1 MQSKVLKQN
10 MTTGKLLPQMIA
22 FTLPVLFTGI
32 LQLLYNAA
40 DLAVVGRWADDY
52 ALAAVGST
60 GALINLIVNLFI
72 GLSVGANVLIAR
84 YVGEKNEEGISRAV
98 HTSIF
103 ISIIFGVFVGI
114 FGIVMAKTLLVW
126 MNSPEEVIDLSS
138 LYVRIYFG
146 GMPFTM
152 LYNFGAAI
160 LRGLG
165 DTRRPLIAL
174 ATSGILNVGL
184 NMILVIGFGRSVDG
198 VAIATVVSQAYACS
212 MVLFF
217 LRKEKGAVHLSFK
230 KLRIHKTELWF
241 MARIGLPA
249 GIQGSLF
256 SISNVLIQSGIN
268 SFGPIAVSGNSAAAN
283 LEGFVYTSMN
293 AVYQATL
300 TFVGQICGAGRWD
313 RVKNVLFIAF
323 GIVTVV
329 GVVMGGGCF
338 LLGKYLLRFYTDTP
352 ETIAY
357 GLVRLRYICLLY
369 VCCGWM
375 EVLVGQ
381 MRGMGYSFVPMIVSF
396 IGVCGFRIFWIFTV
410 FRQSHTLP
418 TLYISYPISWA
429 ITILIYVVILLVL
442 WNKVIKKKM
451 ISPPEKEELSAENA

>member
-1 MQSKVLKQN
+1 

-22 FTLPVLFTGI
+22 FTLPVLFTGV

-40 DLAVVGRWADDY
+40 DLVVVGRWADDY
-52 ALAAVGST
+52 ALAAIGST

-84 YVGEKNEEGISRAV
+84 YVGEKNEQGISRAV
-98 HTSIF
+98 HTSIL
-103 ISIIFGVFVGI
+103 ISIIFGVIVGI
-114 FGIVMAKTLLVW
+114 FGVIMAKTLLLW
-126 MNSPEEVIDLSS
+126 MDSPEEVIDLSA
-138 LYVRIYFG
+138 LYVRIYFA

-152 LYNFGAAI
+152 LYNFGSAI
-160 LRGLG
+160 LRGMG

-174 ATSGILNVGL
+174 SSSGVLNVGL
-184 NMILVIGFGRSVDG
+184 NMILVIGFNRSVDG
-198 VAIATVVSQAYACS
+198 VAIATVVSQAYACG

-217 LRKEKGAVHLSFK
+217 LRKNKDASHLSFK
-230 KLRIHKTELWF
+230 KLRLHKTELWF

-283 LEGFVYTSMN
+283 IEGFVYTSMN

-300 TFVGQICGAGRWD
+300 TFVGQNCGAGRWD
-313 RVKNVLFIAF
+313 RVKHVLFVGF

-329 GVVMGGGCF
+329 GLVMGGGCF
-338 LLGKYLLRFYTDTP
+338 LFGKYLLRFYTDTA

-357 GLVRLRYICLLY
+357 GLVRLRYICVLY

-396 IGVCGFRIFWIFTV
+396 IGVCVFRIFWVFTV
-410 FRQSHTLP
+410 FQKSHTLP
-418 TLYISYPISWA
+418 TLYISYPISWV
-429 ITILIYVVILLVL
+429 ITIVIYSIILLVL
-442 WNKVIKKKM
+442 WNKVIKKKIAFAEGKGE
-451 ISPPEKEELSAENA
+451 ISTENA